1 MTNLL
6 ETKIFVEKNVFKRK
20 DCFIITK
27 ETVYVASELM
37 DWRDNTTA
45 EVIGI
50 YQTSEAAK
58 KAADERINEVVDAY
72 SEDDFPRESLD
83 ISNWN
88 DESEDEQVKEIY
100 ADEDRGA
107 WVTGLVYQVKINH
120 MTLKD

>member
-1 MTNLL
+1 M
-6 ETKIFVEKNVFKRK
+6 
-20 DCFIITK
+20 TK
-27 ETVYVASELM
+27 ETVYVTSELM
-37 DWRDNTTA
+37 DQGDNTTA

-107 WVTGLVYQVKINH
+107 WVTGLIYQVKINR
-120 MTLKD
+120 MTIKN